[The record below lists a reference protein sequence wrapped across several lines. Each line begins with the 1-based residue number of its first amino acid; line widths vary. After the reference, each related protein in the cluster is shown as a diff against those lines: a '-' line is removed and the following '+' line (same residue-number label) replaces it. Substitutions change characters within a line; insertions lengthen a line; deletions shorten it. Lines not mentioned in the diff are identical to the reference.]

1 MGMDDFEKQLAE
13 ALKRKEPSP
22 GFEARVI
29 AATKRQQERPW
40 SWMMPK
46 IRWVAALAT
55 VVIVAGGLEYRREA
69 AERAAGEA
77 AKARLELALKI
88 TSEKLKMIQDR
99 VNSGE

>member
-1 MGMDDFEKQLAE
+1 MMDDFEKQLAE
-13 ALKRKEPSP
+13 ALKRKDPSP
-22 GFEARVI
+22 GFEARVM
-29 AATKRQQERPW
+29 AAARTRKTRTW
-40 SWMMPK
+40 SWSMPRL
-46 IRWVAALAT
+46 RWAAALAMT
-55 VVIVAGGLEYRREA
+55 VLVIGGLEYRREA

>member
-1 MGMDDFEKQLAE
+1 MMDDFEKQLAE
-13 ALKRKEPSP
+13 ALKRKDPSP
-22 GFEARVI
+22 GFEARVL
-29 AATKRQQERPW
+29 AAARAQKTRTW
-40 SWMMPK
+40 SWSMPRL
-46 IRWVAALAT
+46 RWAAALAMAVL
-55 VVIVAGGLEYRREA
+55 VVGGLEYRRES